1 MVVLAEN
8 RSRPTPNANHR
19 KGAQPRWTRKGLAD
33 FLCDAALVKRFTE
46 FARRVD
52 LVKRVT
58 EFVRDAAVVAV
69 IQSVADGE
77 NQCDWP
83 VDDLSGSQH
92 SKADVVREFVRPGKV
107 DLPDDGQID
116 GHGFSLTD
124 ALGSPS
130 VRCCALLC
138 AAPSRVSISS
148 GSSAVWIDSMP
159 SAAPASNAATTHRRR
174 PHKTL

>member
-1 MVVLAEN
+1 MPRLVVLAEN
-8 RSRPTPNANHR
+8 LSRPTPNANQTE
-19 KGAQPRWTRKGLAD
+19 GGSAGWTRKRLAD

-69 IQSVADGE
+69 IQRVTGGE

-92 SKADVVREFVRPGKV
+92 SKADVVREFLRPGKV
-107 DLPDDGQID
+107 HVPDDGQIE
-116 GHGFSLTD
+116 GHPVRRYVCRFPQKIPR
-124 ALGSPS
+124 GSRCINRFVNEDS
-130 VRCCALLC
+130 VITA
-138 AAPSRVSISS
+138 
-148 GSSAVWIDSMP
+148 
-159 SAAPASNAATTHRRR
+159 
-174 PHKTL
+174 